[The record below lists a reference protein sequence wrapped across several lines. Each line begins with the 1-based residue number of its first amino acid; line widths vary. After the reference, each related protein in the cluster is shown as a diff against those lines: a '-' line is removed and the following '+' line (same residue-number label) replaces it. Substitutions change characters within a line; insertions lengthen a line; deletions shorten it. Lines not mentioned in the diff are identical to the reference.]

1 MKRDQSPDWNV
12 PPCFGAIA
20 HLVGRARPTFGNNA
34 KLSEAQVRE
43 IKRLY
48 FIDKVIPSEIARII
62 GTTRSTVSSIIHGH
76 TWKNTEVAI

>member
-1 MKRDQSPDWNV
+1 MNFEIKGLPA
-12 PPCFGAIA
+12 FGAIA

-62 GTTRSTVSSIIHGH
+62 GTTRPTVSSIIHGH
-76 TWKNTEVAI
+76 TWKNTAVEL